1 MVKLKEMPVAQLEAK
16 KNELERQIAEK
27 MRIEYECK
35 EAATAA
41 AAVADQAKHEA
52 EAAEAERIR
61 VEDEARKQAEIAAL
75 VQSKLAH
82 AAATGNLSPGART
95 AGGGGGGG
103 GTDSPNP
110 MLEKKRARAA
120 KEWKEAEDDA
130 KIEGYKAKLLAA
142 GWEMCADE
150 ETGTP

>member
-61 VEDEARKQAEIAAL
+61 VEDEARKQAEIDAL

-103 GTDSPNP
+103 GGTDSPNP

-120 KEWKEAEDDA
+120 KEAEEEA
-130 KIEGYKAKLLAA
+130 KIERYKAKLLAA
-142 GWEMCADE
+142 GWELCTDE
-150 ETGTP
+150 ETGTT